1 MEHCHSIAFYT
12 EQYQIIELNTEYCT
26 VVSDHSTE
34 YGRAPKQNT
43 VPLDSEKTV
52 CIPSVPN
59 MLRRIQHYPS
69 VFMYDYVCTVQV
81 CMYIV
86 QYSKVENITVDQEYF
101 KS

>member
-1 MEHCHSIAFYT
+1 MEHCHIIAFYT
-12 EQYQIIELNTEYCT
+12 EQYQIIELNTE
-26 VVSDHSTE
+26 HGIWKTE
-34 YGRAPKQNT
+34 YPNKIQSHLIQRKLFVYHAR
-43 VPLDSEKTV
+43 VS
-52 CIPSVPN
+52 N

>member
-1 MEHCHSIAFYT
+1 MHIAR
-12 EQYQIIELNTEYCT
+12 
-26 VVSDHSTE
+26 VS
-34 YGRAPKQNT
+34 
-43 VPLDSEKTV
+43 
-52 CIPSVPN
+52 N
-59 MLRRIQHYPS
+59 MLRRIQHYQYPS

>member
-1 MEHCHSIAFYT
+1 MEEHPNKIQCHLIQRKLFVYHAR
-12 EQYQIIELNTEYCT
+12 
-26 VVSDHSTE
+26 VS
-34 YGRAPKQNT
+34 
-43 VPLDSEKTV
+43 
-52 CIPSVPN
+52 N